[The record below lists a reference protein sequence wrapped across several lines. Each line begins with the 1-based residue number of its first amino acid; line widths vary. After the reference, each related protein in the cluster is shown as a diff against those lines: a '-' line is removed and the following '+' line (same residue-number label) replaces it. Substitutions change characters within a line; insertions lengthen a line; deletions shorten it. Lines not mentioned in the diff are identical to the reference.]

1 MHTVTVTGVGVVCA
15 IAGDAGAFERALR
28 EGRRGVRPC
37 PDGGPPAALL
47 DEEVREALPVLPA
60 GAPDALR
67 RAAERLT
74 RRAPLPLRAAVGVAA
89 EAWIGAG
96 LHIAAV
102 PGDRVGL
109 VVAGSN
115 LTGRHLTDLHDRYAN
130 RPAHLPPRAA
140 LRLLDTDHVGTISQ
154 LLQIRGEGCT
164 VGAAS
169 ASGNAGLVHGA
180 RLVATGEAD
189 VCLVVGALADL
200 SAIEERALLNVGA
213 MAPGPVGPPFDETHG
228 GFAYGQGA
236 ACVVLESRR
245 SARARGAEVLA
256 ELAGWDLRLAAN
268 SLTEPD
274 GEAEAATMT
283 RAMSRA
289 GVSPGDVSYVNAHG
303 TGAPLGD
310 AAEAEA
316 LRWVLGEAVGGAWV
330 NSTKALTGHC
340 LAAAGVVEAVA
351 TVVQMRGG
359 FVHPNPG
366 LAHPADPGLRFAP
379 ATGGVRADIGV
390 ALSNGFGFGGF
401 NGSVVFRAPA

>member
-1 MHTVTVTGVGVVCA
+1 M
-15 IAGDAGAFERALR
+15 
-28 EGRRGVRPC
+28 
-37 PDGGPPAALL
+37 
-47 DEEVREALPVLPA
+47 
-60 GAPDALR
+60 
-67 RAAERLT
+67 
-74 RRAPLPLRAAVGVAA
+74 
-89 EAWIGAG
+89 
-96 LHIAAV
+96 
-102 PGDRVGL
+102 
-109 VVAGSN
+109 
-115 LTGRHLTDLHDRYAN
+115 
-130 RPAHLPPRAA
+130 
-140 LRLLDTDHVGTISQ
+140 
-154 LLQIRGEGCT
+154 
-164 VGAAS
+164 GAAS

>member
-1 MHTVTVTGVGVVCA
+1 METVTVTGVGVVCA
-15 IAGDAGAFERALR
+15 IAGDAGAFERALV
-28 EGRRGVRPC
+28 EGRRGVRPR
-37 PDGGPPAALL
+37 PDGGPSAALL

-60 GAPDALR
+60 GAPDGLR
-67 RAAERLT
+67 RSAERLT

-89 EAWIGAG
+89 EAWFGAG
-96 LHIAAV
+96 LHTGAV

-115 LTGRHLTDLHDRYAN
+115 LTGRYLTDLHDRYAN

-154 LLQIRGEGCT
+154 LLGITGEGCT

-189 VCLVVGALADL
+189 VCLVVGALTDL
-200 SAIEERALLNVGA
+200 SAVEERALLNVGA
-213 MAPGPVGPPFDETHG
+213 MAPEPAGPPFDETHG

-256 ELAGWDLRLAAN
+256 ELAGWDLRLAAS

-274 GEAEAATMT
+274 GKVEAATMT
-283 RAMSRA
+283 RAMRRA

-316 LRWVLGEAVGGAWV
+316 LRQVLGEAADRAWV

-366 LAHPADPGLRFAP
+366 LEHPADRGLRFAP